1 MMSIFKYSPHK
12 RDQFL
17 AGSLTKPAQPAPSGS
32 ERISSLPL
40 RRWMNTLKMRST
52 QQMVIRQATPADQF
66 QLAAFLGTLSAQ
78 TCRLRYLNPTT
89 FDHASA
95 LNEARRMFERA
106 ERGFVLLAC
115 DPDDDA
121 VVVGLVEVV
130 RDCHAVEVAEL
141 ALVIRDDR
149 QGQGLGAQL
158 VQRAKAYVRQMRIRT
173 LRAHMLAENI
183 AMRRLF
189 EQFGRSELVAYDDGV
204 LELAIELPPTFAQL
218 QSAA

>member
-1 MMSIFKYSPHK
+1 MSIFKYSAHK

-17 AGSLTKPAQPAPSGS
+17 AGSLTRPAQPAPSVG
-32 ERISSLPL
+32 ERISALPL
-40 RRWMNTLKMRST
+40 RRWMNTLKMRRT

-95 LNEARRMFERA
+95 LNEVERMFARA

-121 VVVGLVEVV
+121 AVVGLVEVV
-130 RDCHAVEVAEL
+130 RACHAEEVAEF

-149 QGQGLGAQL
+149 QGQGLGAKL
-158 VQRAKAYVRQMRIRT
+158 VQHAKAYVRQMHIRT

-189 EQFGRSELVAYDDGV
+189 EHFGRTELVAYDDGV

-218 QSAA
+218 QPAA